1 MRALRNQDVEVGK
14 PLAMAVYDQNGVLLL
29 ERGHLVANEG
39 QRHQLLERGFSIDA
53 EQLGRLRAA
62 IEATQRVD
70 GSQVTSTVRSA
81 TVIERLQ
88 QLRDRL
94 RELQPQILN
103 RRAPRLPGQVSELV
117 DRLQSL
123 TRLDPDAALA
133 AMPLSEDALCV
144 SGRPIHA
151 AVLCQLMAEAAKLD
165 DASTHSLMAAAL
177 THDIALLPLAQ
188 TLHQH
193 QGALS
198 EALRAQVDAHPEQS
212 ATLLREQGVDD
223 ALWLDIVLHHH
234 ERLDGSG
241 YPHGLK
247 GDAIHIACRIATLVD
262 TFCAM
267 IRPRA
272 YRQAVVAKQA
282 LKDLFLQ
289 RGVQVDGDLTAL
301 FIRAIG
307 MYPPGALVR
316 LASNEV
322 GVVFRRTDSAAQPLV
337 RRLLGPDGK
346 VCLQRQRRD
355 TSQAQHAV
363 TDALSAEQ
371 YRALL
376 KSLHRLWG

>member
-1 MRALRNQDVEVGK
+1 MKALRNQDVAVGQA
-14 PLAMAVYDQNGVLLL
+14 LAMGVYDQKGVLLL
-29 ERGHLVANEG
+29 ERGHVVSSES
-39 QRHQLLERGFSIDA
+39 QRQQLLERGFAIDEA
-53 EQLGRLRAA
+53 QLNRLRAA
-62 IEATQRVD
+62 LEATQRVD

-81 TVIERLQ
+81 SIIERLQ

-94 RELQPQILN
+94 RDLQPQILH
-103 RRAPRLPGQVSELV
+103 RRAQHLPTQLTEVVQRLRELTQV
-117 DRLQSL
+117 
-123 TRLDPDAALA
+123 DPDAALA
-133 AMPLSEDALCV
+133 AIPLAEEGLC
-144 SGRPIHA
+144 SAGRPLHA

-165 DASTHSLMAAAL
+165 DRTTQSLMSAAL

-188 TLHQH
+188 TLHNH
-193 QGALS
+193 QGALPDS
-198 EALRAQVDAHPEQS
+198 LRTQVDAHPERS

-223 ALWLDIVLHHH
+223 PLWLDIVLQHH

-241 YPHGLK
+241 YPHALRA
-247 GDAIHIACRIATLVD
+247 DAIHTACRIVTMVD

-267 IRPRA
+267 IRPRG

-307 MYPPGALVR
+307 MYPPGGLVR

-346 VCLQRQRRD
+346 VCLERQRRD

-363 TDALSAEQ
+363 TDALSTEQ

>member
-1 MRALRNQDVEVGK
+1 MKALRNQDVVVGK
-14 PLAMAVYDQNGVLLL
+14 PLAMAVYDQHGVLLL
-29 ERGHLVANEG
+29 ERGHVVISES
-39 QRHQLLERGFSIDA
+39 QRQQLLERGFSVDA

-70 GSQVTSTVRSA
+70 GSQVTSTVRAAS
-81 TVIERLQ
+81 VIERLH

-94 RELQPQILN
+94 RDLQPQILH
-103 RRAPRLPGQVSELV
+103 RRAQRLPAQVFELV
-117 DRLQSL
+117 ERLQSL

-133 AMPLSEDALCV
+133 AMPLAEDALCV
-144 SGRPIHA
+144 HGRPIHA
-151 AVLCQLMAEAAKLD
+151 AVLCQLMAEAAHLD
-165 DASTHSLMAAAL
+165 EASTRSLMAAAL

-188 TLHQH
+188 TLHSH
-193 QGALS
+193 QGALP
-198 EALRAQVDAHPEQS
+198 EALRAQVDGHPEAG

-223 ALWLDIVLHHH
+223 PTWLDIVLHHH

-241 YPHGLK
+241 YPHALQAE
-247 GDAIHIACRIATLVD
+247 AIHTACRIATLVD

-337 RRLLGPDGK
+337 RRLLGSDGK

-355 TSQAQHAV
+355 TSQPQHAV